1 MRSLSEG
8 EGPTT
13 SIMLEKIIIPE
24 IQKLLQEKNYSALK
38 ELIPPLAEDIAYII
52 SEIENPS
59 YQLLLFR
66 MIPSDTASEVF
77 ASLNPEEQENI
88 IKSLTGEEIKDI
100 VNNMSTDD
108 RTALFEEMPAELVK
122 KLISLLSWEDRRIAV
137 EILNYPE
144 NSVGRLLTP
153 DFVEVYEES
162 TVQEALANIIK
173 VGLEKETVYYS
184 YVVDN
189 LHKLKGIVSLKTL
202 VLSQRHKKLQEI
214 MFDDVIKVNP
224 TTDKEQAAAL
234 IKKYSFMALP
244 VVDNCERI
252 IGIVTFD
259 DLVEVIEEAATE
271 DFEKMAGVIPVDKPY
286 FEAKFLDVAGKR
298 IFWLIVLVFAE
309 SLSSNV
315 LQHYSDVIQKVVSL
329 TFFIPLLIGTAGNA
343 GTQSSAMIIR
353 GLATGDVTTQDFW
366 KVIFRESL
374 MGVAMG
380 AALSVF
386 GFIRALMQQHDWQI
400 SVAVGIAMA
409 GTIVLAT
416 ISASALPLFFKRIRL
431 DPALMSS
438 PLITTVVDVI
448 GIYIY
453 FEIAQFILGI

>member
-1 MRSLSEG
+1 
-8 EGPTT
+8 
-13 SIMLEKIIIPE
+13 MLEKIIIPE
-24 IQKLLQEKNYSALK
+24 IQKLLQEKNYAGLK
-38 ELIPPLAEDIAYII
+38 ELIPTLTEDLAYVI

-66 MIPSDTASEVF
+66 MIPTETAIEVF
-77 ASLNPEEQENI
+77 ASLNPDEQENI
-88 IKSLTGEEIKDI
+88 IKSLTSDEIKNI

-122 KLISLLSWEDRRIAV
+122 KLMGLLSWEERRIAV

-153 DFVEVYEES
+153 DFVELSEDI
-162 TVQEALANIIK
+162 TVQEALAHIIS

-184 YVVDN
+184 YIVDKF
-189 LHKLKGIVSLKTL
+189 HKLKGIVSLKTL
-202 VLSQRHKKLQEI
+202 VLSHREKRLKDI
-214 MFDDVIKVNP
+214 MFADVIKVTP
-224 TTDKEQAAAL
+224 TTDKEHAASL
-234 IKKYSFMALP
+234 VKKYSFMALP

-315 LQHYSDVIQKVVSL
+315 LQHYSDLIQRMVSI

-353 GLATGDVTTQDFW
+353 GLATGDVTVKDFL
-366 KVIFRESL
+366 KVITRESL
-374 MGVAMG
+374 MGIIMG
-380 AALSVF
+380 ATLSIF
-386 GFIRALMQQHDWQI
+386 GFIRALLQQQGWQI
-400 SVAVGIAMA
+400 SVAVGGAMA
-409 GTIVLAT
+409 CTIVLAT
-416 ISASALPLFFKRIRL
+416 TTAAGLPLFFKRLKL

-448 GIYIY
+448 GIFIY
-453 FEIAQFILGI
+453 FEITKFILGF